1 MAFEY
6 EQDALESAL
15 TPEDSGS
22 GTPAADYL
30 ISARALSRKMVDRGR
45 RQAEEILRDANTRAD
60 AIVARA
66 QQQTEEILAAAKE
79 EAERL
84 RAESVRETKPVPS
97 VDQDHAVRCVEACF
111 EQMRQQHLDAIE
123 ALNTQWQAFLCG
135 LYTEEEPEAEEAGEV
150 PADLADRVSAIAE
163 AMEGLDGKK

>member
-1 MAFEY
+1 MV
-6 EQDALESAL
+6 ESAL

-66 QQQTEEILAAAKE
+66 QQQAEEILAAAKE

-84 RAESVRETKPVPS
+84 VCGPGPRGPLRGGLLRT
-97 VDQDHAVRCVEACF
+97 
-111 EQMRQQHLDAIE
+111 DA
-123 ALNTQWQAFLCG
+123 AAASG
-135 LYTEEEPEAEEAGEV
+135 
-150 PADLADRVSAIAE
+150 RH
-163 AMEGLDGKK
+163 